1 MDGGRVYVQK
11 KAYVGNCAQQFDNTS
26 VQPSQPLWTDFKG
39 IAIQLLCSVYNSY
52 FRFVNV
58 FS

>member
-39 IAIQLLCSVYNSY
+39 IAIQLLCSVYNS
-52 FRFVNV
+52 
-58 FS
+58 